1 MHDFIWATYM
11 EVERIVS
18 NIPEEEYA
26 NTIQAV
32 YQVTGF
38 MSAFKLEAAQALFGP
53 AGPILMAGVLLG
65 PRSCAENSSHVYL

>member
-1 MHDFIWATYM
+1 MHDFIWAIYM

-26 NTIQAV
+26 NTIKAV
-32 YQVTGF
+32 YRGDRIYVHFRIGGCS
-38 MSAFKLEAAQALFGP
+38 SAVW
-53 AGPILMAGVLLG
+53 AGRPILMAGVLLG